1 MQNMKHFK
9 FGGYMVVLCASMLAS
24 QSQAALVGQT
34 TQFTWLE
41 GTTIADAE
49 SFVVSNTTVEYNTAV
64 TIFSIPEKRL
74 AYFEIDFRED
84 SLTLRYTG
92 LVGGTPLDTTL
103 TFVGSN
109 TFTWTIPTS
118 MEFAAFNF
126 ISSLDVANLNA
137 SDLSFVGN
145 KLTIDMS
152 DVVLQQPGATYTLG
166 YTTVPTPSG
175 VALLLGC
182 GLSRFGRKRRR

>member
-1 MQNMKHFK
+1 MKHLK

-24 QSQAALVGQT
+24 QSQAGIVGQT
-34 TQFTWLE
+34 TQFTWLQ

-92 LVGGTPLDTTL
+92 LVGGTPRDTTL

-109 TFTWTIPTS
+109 TFTWTIPPA
-118 MEFAAFNF
+118 MAFAAFNF
-126 ISSLDVANLNA
+126 ISSNNVSNLSA
-137 SDLSFVGN
+137 SDLSFLGN
-145 KLTIDMS
+145 TLTIDMS

-166 YTTVPTPSG
+166 YTTVPAPSG

-182 GLSRFGRKRRR
+182 GLSPFGRKRRR

>member
-1 MQNMKHFK
+1 MQIMKHLK

-34 TQFTWLE
+34 AQFTWLE

-64 TIFSIPEKRL
+64 TIFIPEKRL

-92 LVGGTPLDTTL
+92 LVGGTPRDTTL

-109 TFTWTIPTS
+109 TFTWTIPPW

-126 ISSLDVANLNA
+126 VSSLDVANLNA
-137 SDLSFVGN
+137 SDLSFVDN

>member
-9 FGGYMVVLCASMLAS
+9 FGGYMVVLCASVLAS
-24 QSQAALVGQT
+24 QSQAGLVGQT

-41 GTTIADAE
+41 GTTIASAE
-49 SFVVSNTTVEYNTAV
+49 SFVVSNTTVEYYNVV
-64 TIFSIPEKRL
+64 TIGMPAMRY
-74 AYFEIDFRED
+74 AGFEIDFRED

-92 LVGGTPLDTTL
+92 VDGPGGKLDTTL

-109 TFTWTIPTS
+109 TFTWTIPPA
-118 MEFAAFNF
+118 MAFAAFNF
-126 ISSLDVANLNA
+126 ISSNNVSNLSA
-137 SDLSFVGN
+137 SDLSFLGN
-145 KLTIDMS
+145 TLTIDMS

-166 YTTVPTPSG
+166 YTTVPAPSG
-175 VALLLGC
+175 VALLFGC